1 MNAATQRQNGF
12 SLIEVLIAV
21 LVLAIGMLGLGAVF
35 PAIIAEQRDSF
46 EVIEGENAAAAAA
59 ALITNR
65 EMIDFSLVDESFNK
79 AQNDPDNTY
88 EHVWVLP
95 DFSPS
100 SFAWSDTQLPET
112 DIFTGLWSYDFAGQ
126 IVTDPNQMRQTQLP
140 LAARLYPQPYSGKEP
155 RFVWDLAMRRE
166 PSGNRLQVA
175 IFVRRIDARLRVPRG
190 YSLSDVLTGSNGVP
204 TGQLMPVAINGD
216 SGLPAADDGDA
227 NKFYAVPQTLAVEVY
242 DSHLDWLVFTDGRDP
257 SVDTSVG
264 FATKIGQKLVDN
276 TGIVRTVVEIPA
288 VSDSDPLFGEFSDKR
303 VVRVEPPFT
312 FANAGGS
319 DTDDVDPGVNANGPS
334 AAAYDSKRASWVRQ
348 VIFTPRTP
356 VAVRIVTLE
365 DAS

>member
-1 MNAATQRQNGF
+1 MNAAIQRRHGF

-35 PAIIAEQRDSF
+35 PAIIAEQRGSF
-46 EVIEGENAAAAAA
+46 EVIEGQNAAAAAA

-65 EMIDFSLVDESFNK
+65 EMVDFSFVDESFNK
-79 AQNDPDNTY
+79 AQEDPDNTY

-100 SFAWSDTQLPET
+100 AFAWSNTQLPET
-112 DIFTGLWSYDFAGQ
+112 DIFTGLWSYDFAGRL
-126 IVTDPNQMRQTQLP
+126 VTDPNQFRQTQLP

-155 RFVWDLAMRRE
+155 KFVWDLAMRRE
-166 PSGNRLQVA
+166 ASGNRIQVA

-204 TGQLMPVAINGD
+204 SGQLLPVAINGNT
-216 SGLPAADDGDA
+216 GLPVADDGAGD
-227 NKFYAVPQTLAVEVY
+227 KFYAVPQTLAVEVY

-264 FATKIGQKLVDN
+264 FATKVGQKLVDN
-276 TGIVRTVVEIPA
+276 TGVVRTVVEIP
-288 VSDSDPLFGEFSDKR
+288 VVESGDPLAGEFSNKR
-303 VVRVEPPFT
+303 VVRVDPPFT
-312 FANAGGS
+312 FANAGGA
-319 DTDDVDPGVNANGPS
+319 DTDDVSPGSNAQNK
-334 AAAYDSKRASWVRQ
+334 DFDDERASWVRQ

-356 VAVRIVTLE
+356 VAVRVVTLE
-365 DAS
+365 DES